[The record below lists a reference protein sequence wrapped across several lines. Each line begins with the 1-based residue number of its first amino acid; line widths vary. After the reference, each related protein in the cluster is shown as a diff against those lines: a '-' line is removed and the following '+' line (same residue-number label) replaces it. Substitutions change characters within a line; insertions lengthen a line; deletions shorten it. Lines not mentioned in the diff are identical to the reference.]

1 MDIISNIKRYITE
14 KNDFGAYQDLL
25 LLCQDDLTLKENRD
39 NVVWLSDQCEKGI
52 LRSSGDMV
60 GKLYY
65 LHESVLKTAAPFDFE
80 SYMLFTEWN
89 RELNTQFYRPRRTQL
104 RTAVKKMQDL
114 EDDKLDI
121 LGISMPPGSGKA
133 LANDTPILTRKGWK
147 NHGDL
152 VVGDEVIGL
161 NGEFKRVLAV
171 HPKCMLDR
179 LVTFSNGEQIQCHK
193 RHEWRFYD
201 RAKGKEHLEETQEWE
216 KRTLETG
223 IPNKRGHRYILQ
235 LPHHAYIQGE
245 EKELPLDPYTLGVWL
260 GDGVNR
266 NPTISTPEK
275 DLAIIDRIERSG
287 NPVSWRTVHK
297 TTGVHYIGFGFRK
310 NLQTMGMCHSKAATP
325 KHIPEMYLTAS
336 IKQRLDLLAGLLD
349 TDGTLLG
356 NKYQFS
362 TTSEELKDGFIALV
376 STFGWRCCVNR
387 HEPKVSSSGI
397 IGRKPVYVIG
407 FSPDIPIP
415 CELPRKRNKGTKQRA
430 ISVTKIEIVEPK
442 EGNCITVEGD
452 GMYLAGK
459 TMLPTHN
466 TTLALFYLT
475 WLAGKYPDLGNLT
488 GSHNG
493 DFIKGCYEEC
503 LRMTAPNSEYRWQE
517 VFPGIDLVKA
527 DAKSQR
533 IDFGIRSP
541 RRETLQFTT
550 VGSGNAGLYR
560 AMKLLYCDDLVSGLE
575 VALSKDAL
583 DKLWGIYTTDL
594 KQRKLGYSDPKTGKT
609 IPAKE
614 LHIATRWSVHDILG
628 RLEEQYSDSDR
639 ACFLRM
645 PVMDENGESLF
656 DYKNAPGYPTSVIM
670 DIKNSMDEPS
680 FQALYMN
687 EPIEREGLLFPTE
700 ELRYYSELPRDS
712 KGKVKE
718 PDSIIAICDTKDKG
732 QDYAF
737 EPIAYVYGQDYY
749 IEDCICDNGLPAVVD
764 IRLAEML
771 LKHNVRV
778 ARYESNNAGRRTA
791 EKVQE
796 YVKRKGG
803 ITHITT
809 KDTTANKITK
819 IIAESPW
826 VISHCLFKT
835 KDQYVRNSDYGRM
848 MNFINTFTM
857 SGKNKHDDVP
867 DGLAQLSQY
876 AQSFAKNYRIF
887 KRPW

>member
-1 MDIISNIKRYITE
+1 MDIIDNIKRYITE
-14 KNDFGAYQDLL
+14 KNDFGAYKDLL
-25 LLCQDDLTLKENRD
+25 LLCQDDLSLKENRD
-39 NVVWLSDQCEKGI
+39 NVIWLADQCEKGI

-60 GKLYY
+60 GQLYY
-65 LHESVLKTAAPFDFE
+65 LHESVLKTAAPYDFE

-104 RTAVKKMQDL
+104 RTAVRKMQDL

-121 LGISMPPGSGKA
+121 LGISMPPGVGK
-133 LANDTPILTRKGWK
+133 
-147 NHGDL
+147 
-152 VVGDEVIGL
+152 
-161 NGEFKRVLAV
+161 
-171 HPKCMLDR
+171 
-179 LVTFSNGEQIQCHK
+179 S
-193 RHEWRFYD
+193 
-201 RAKGKEHLEETQEWE
+201 
-216 KRTLETG
+216 
-223 IPNKRGHRYILQ
+223 
-235 LPHHAYIQGE
+235 
-245 EKELPLDPYTLGVWL
+245 
-260 GDGVNR
+260 
-266 NPTISTPEK
+266 
-275 DLAIIDRIERSG
+275 
-287 NPVSWRTVHK
+287 
-297 TTGVHYIGFGFRK
+297 
-310 NLQTMGMCHSKAATP
+310 
-325 KHIPEMYLTAS
+325 
-336 IKQRLDLLAGLLD
+336 
-349 TDGTLLG
+349 
-356 NKYQFS
+356 
-362 TTSEELKDGFIALV
+362 
-376 STFGWRCCVNR
+376 
-387 HEPKVSSSGI
+387 
-397 IGRKPVYVIG
+397 
-407 FSPDIPIP
+407 
-415 CELPRKRNKGTKQRA
+415 
-430 ISVTKIEIVEPK
+430 
-442 EGNCITVEGD
+442 
-452 GMYLAGK
+452 
-459 TMLPTHN
+459 
-466 TTLALFYLT
+466 TLALFYLT

-594 KQRKLGYSDPKTGKT
+594 KQRKLGYSDPVTGKT

-700 ELRYYSELPRDS
+700 ELREYSELPRDS
-712 KGKVKE
+712 KGNIKE

-737 EPIAYVYGQDYY
+737 EPVAYVYGQDYY
-749 IEDCICDNGLPAVVD
+749 IEDCVCDNGLPAVVD

-771 LKHNVRV
+771 LKHNVRI

-803 ITHITT
+803 VTHITT

-826 VISHCLFKT
+826 VIQHCLFKT
-835 KDQYVRNSDYGRM
+835 KDQYARNSDYGKM
-848 MNFINTFTM
+848 MNFIKTFTM
-857 SGKNKHDDVP
+857 SGNNKHDDVP
-867 DGLAQLSQY
+867 DGLAQLSQL
-876 AQSFAKNYRIF
+876 AQSFAKNYKIF

>member
-1 MDIISNIKRYITE
+1 MPRTERSTLIIADVLKKQKSTVASDYRTLSSNTMEQKDDLCVGKDYRLMFALLQGKCYFYAIGRRRDMDIISNIKRYITE

-89 RELNTQFYRPRRTQL
+89 RELNTQFYRPRRKQL
-104 RTAVKKMQDL
+104 KPITNLLQKL
-114 EDDKLDI
+114 EDDELD
-121 LGISMPPGSGKA
+121 LVAVSCPPGIGK
-133 LANDTPILTRKGWK
+133 
-147 NHGDL
+147 
-152 VVGDEVIGL
+152 
-161 NGEFKRVLAV
+161 
-171 HPKCMLDR
+171 
-179 LVTFSNGEQIQCHK
+179 S
-193 RHEWRFYD
+193 
-201 RAKGKEHLEETQEWE
+201 
-216 KRTLETG
+216 
-223 IPNKRGHRYILQ
+223 
-235 LPHHAYIQGE
+235 
-245 EKELPLDPYTLGVWL
+245 
-260 GDGVNR
+260 
-266 NPTISTPEK
+266 
-275 DLAIIDRIERSG
+275 
-287 NPVSWRTVHK
+287 
-297 TTGVHYIGFGFRK
+297 
-310 NLQTMGMCHSKAATP
+310 
-325 KHIPEMYLTAS
+325 
-336 IKQRLDLLAGLLD
+336 
-349 TDGTLLG
+349 
-356 NKYQFS
+356 
-362 TTSEELKDGFIALV
+362 
-376 STFGWRCCVNR
+376 
-387 HEPKVSSSGI
+387 
-397 IGRKPVYVIG
+397 
-407 FSPDIPIP
+407 
-415 CELPRKRNKGTKQRA
+415 
-430 ISVTKIEIVEPK
+430 
-442 EGNCITVEGD
+442 
-452 GMYLAGK
+452 
-459 TMLPTHN
+459 
-466 TTLALFYLT
+466 TLALFYLT

-503 LRMTAPNSEYRWQE
+503 MRMTAVNSEYRWQE

-533 IDFGIRSP
+533 IDFGTRSP

-614 LHIATRWSVHDILG
+614 LHIATRWSVHDIIG

-670 DIKNSMDEPS
+670 DIKDSMDEPS